1 MTSAAIYARVS
12 SARQKKDETIGSQTA
27 ALREHA
33 AQSRLDVPAE
43 WIFQD
48 EGHSGA
54 TLVRPALE
62 ALRDLAA
69 QGCVDV
75 VLVYSPDR
83 LARKFAYQALLLEE
97 FARAGVRVEF
107 VKGPRGDSP
116 EDQLLIQ
123 FQGMFAEY
131 EKAQLMERYRRGKAH
146 RARCGS
152 VNVLGGAPFG
162 YRYVPK
168 TADSGASYEIVDHE
182 AVIAAE
188 LFRRYTDDGA
198 SIADLTR
205 WLTSENVPTR
215 TGKARWDRSVVW
227 GMLRNPAYAGTAVF
241 GKTQVL
247 QESPGL
253 NRRARL
259 EGRSVPRASKTVD
272 RPREEW
278 IEIPVPAIV
287 TAGTFGRAAQRLA
300 DNKRYAARNTKVPSL
315 LQGLAACSACGYGYY
330 RTSARTT
337 SRKIYYYRCLG
348 SDDYRYEGGRV
359 CGNKPVRA
367 DYLDTVV
374 WDHITALLADP
385 ALIRA
390 EITRRLEQARTA
402 DPATRQRKQ
411 LELALAKAAT
421 GITAM
426 IQAYSEQLI
435 TIDELRAR
443 MPHLRARETSLRGQI
458 GALDAQLADRDAYL
472 KLADDLEGF
481 LAQLRGNAATATV
494 EERQR
499 VLRLLVKDILIGP
512 EKITI
517 RHRIPTRADR
527 SGARQR
533 DPGPDTEGDHRA
545 GYLLRWG
552 RDISVATEYRIAGN
566 GKGGGSEVRLS
577 RLRGIRVPNRRCLRG
592 RLRGAMPQP
601 RAGGS
606 GPGEARRVAQG
617 EGPHPQQGEDPDRPD
632 KRRLRFPLLQHTPLP
647 DQPGQQGPHQAQPRC
662 DEEDPA
668 ETRRRT
674 ARNARFPGGRGDLRP
689 QSGHPG
695 PGELLPDRGVQEGLP
710 GPGQPPVAAAL
721 QVGSPQAPQ
730 EGPEMGDRPLLR
742 PVQPAQAQQ
751 VGLRRPG
758 NRSLPPPVRLDEDR
772 PARAGPRQ
780 ALALRPCPGPVLG
793 RPATEAETPAAG
805 PLLANRPAGPARAM
819 PDMRRTAAVR
829 RPRTGLPRPVG
840 DLVRGRPQG
849 DDPPGHH
856 RQQHRPDETPPRTR
870 LLRQPPPRRRAARHG
885 PAGRRSLTAH
895 AGCLSRVPRR
905 VASTVLRRGAPGNGA
920 PYPTTSRSTPRT
932 SS

>member
-1 MTSAAIYARVS
+1 MTGRSRRSSSSAVTRPRNCQWPTPYWHHSGGPASCGPARKDGRSMTSAAIYARVS

-33 AQSRLDVPAE
+33 AQARLDVPEE
-43 WIFQD
+43 WVFED

-62 ALRDLAA
+62 ALRDLVA

-97 FARAGVRVEF
+97 FARAGVRAEF

-116 EDQLLIQ
+116 EDQLLVQ

-188 LFRRYTDDGA
+188 LFRRYTDDAA

-227 GMLRNPAYAGTAVF
+227 GMLRNPAYAGTAVS

-287 TAGTFGRAAQRLA
+287 TAETFGRAAQRLA
-300 DNKRYAARNTKVPSL
+300 DNKRYAARKTKVPSL

-330 RTSARTT
+330 RTSTRTT
-337 SRKIYYYRCLG
+337 NKKIYYYRCLG

-374 WDHITALLADP
+374 WDHITGLLADP
-385 ALIRA
+385 ALIRG
-390 EITRRLEQARTA
+390 EISKRLAAARTS
-402 DPATRQRKQ
+402 DPVTSQRKRLQ
-411 LELALAKAAT
+411 AALAKATAS
-421 GITAM
+421 ITAM
-426 IQAYSEQLI
+426 IEAFSEQLV

-443 MPHLRARETSLRGQI
+443 MPHLRARETGLRGQLD
-458 GALDAQLADRDAYL
+458 ALDAQAADRDAYL

-494 EERQR
+494 EDRQR

-517 RHRIPTRADR
+517 RHRIPARPGS

-533 DPGPDTEGDHRA
+533 DPGPDTEGDHRRD
-545 GYLLRWG
+545 YLLRWG
-552 RDISVATEYRIAGN
+552 RDHAALWS
-566 GKGGGSEVRLS
+566 SL
-577 RLRGIRVPNRRCLRG
+577 LRG
-592 RLRGAMPQP
+592 RIPFPGLENPCPQP
-601 RAGGS
+601 ACDHFPR
-606 GPGEARRVAQG
+606 GEAA
-617 EGPHPQQGEDPDRPD
+617 DRLEQVLVVD
-632 KRRLRFPLLQHTPLP
+632 FVE
-647 DQPGQQGPHQAQPRC
+647 C
-662 DEEDPA
+662 
-668 ETRRRT
+668 
-674 ARNARFPGGRGDLRP
+674 AR
-689 QSGHPG
+689 
-695 PGELLPDRGVQEGLP
+695 
-710 GPGQPPVAAAL
+710 
-721 QVGSPQAPQ
+721 QVGI
-730 EGPEMGDRPLLR
+730 
-742 PVQPAQAQQ
+742 
-751 VGLRRPG
+751 
-758 NRSLPPPVRLDEDR
+758 
-772 PARAGPRQ
+772 
-780 ALALRPCPGPVLG
+780 
-793 RPATEAETPAAG
+793 
-805 PLLANRPAGPARAM
+805 
-819 PDMRRTAAVR
+819 
-829 RPRTGLPRPVG
+829 
-840 DLVRGRPQG
+840 
-849 DDPPGHH
+849 
-856 RQQHRPDETPPRTR
+856 
-870 LLRQPPPRRRAARHG
+870 
-885 PAGRRSLTAH
+885 
-895 AGCLSRVPRR
+895 
-905 VASTVLRRGAPGNGA
+905 
-920 PYPTTSRSTPRT
+920 
-932 SS
+932 

>member
-33 AQSRLDVPAE
+33 AQARLDVPAE
-43 WIFQD
+43 WVFED

-62 ALRDLAA
+62 ALRDLVA

-97 FARAGVRVEF
+97 FARAGVRAEF

-116 EDQLLIQ
+116 EDQLLVQ

-330 RTSARTT
+330 RTSTRTT
-337 SRKIYYYRCLG
+337 NKKIYYYRCLG

-359 CGNKPVRA
+359 CGNQPVRA
-367 DYLDTVV
+367 DYLDEVV

-385 ALIRA
+385 ALIRG
-390 EITRRLEQARTA
+390 EISKRLAAARTS
-402 DPATRQRKQ
+402 DPVTSQRKRLQ
-411 LELALAKAAT
+411 AALAKATAS
-421 GITAM
+421 ITAM
-426 IQAYSEQLI
+426 IEAFSEQLV

-443 MPHLRARETSLRGQI
+443 MPHLRARETGLRGQLD
-458 GALDAQLADRDAYL
+458 ALDAQAADRDAYL

-481 LAQLRGNAATATV
+481 LAQLRGNAAIATV
-494 EERQR
+494 EDRQR

-517 RHRIPTRADR
+517 RHRIPARPGS
-527 SGARQR
+527 SGARHR
-533 DPGPDTEGDHRA
+533 DPAPDTEGDHRRD
-545 GYLLRWG
+545 YLLRWG
-552 RDISVATEYRIAGN
+552 RDLTCAGEPFPSLCIRRVD
-566 GKGGGSEVRLS
+566 GPGIPCCPVRALCG
-577 RLRGIRVPNRRCLRG
+577 RRG
-592 RLRGAMPQP
+592 RALRQREPGTL
-601 RAGGS
+601 RAGG
-606 GPGEARRVAQG
+606 
-617 EGPHPQQGEDPDRPD
+617 
-632 KRRLRFPLLQHTPLP
+632 
-647 DQPGQQGPHQAQPRC
+647 PR
-662 DEEDPA
+662 EEDG
-668 ETRRRT
+668 T
-674 ARNARFPGGRGDLRP
+674 
-689 QSGHPG
+689 S
-695 PGELLPDRGVQEGLP
+695 
-710 GPGQPPVAAAL
+710 
-721 QVGSPQAPQ
+721 
-730 EGPEMGDRPLLR
+730 
-742 PVQPAQAQQ
+742 
-751 VGLRRPG
+751 
-758 NRSLPPPVRLDEDR
+758 
-772 PARAGPRQ
+772 
-780 ALALRPCPGPVLG
+780 
-793 RPATEAETPAAG
+793 
-805 PLLANRPAGPARAM
+805 
-819 PDMRRTAAVR
+819 
-829 RPRTGLPRPVG
+829 
-840 DLVRGRPQG
+840 
-849 DDPPGHH
+849 
-856 RQQHRPDETPPRTR
+856 
-870 LLRQPPPRRRAARHG
+870 RAA
-885 PAGRRSLTAH
+885 PA
-895 AGCLSRVPRR
+895 SR
-905 VASTVLRRGAPGNGA
+905 
-920 PYPTTSRSTPRT
+920 
-932 SS
+932 